1 VPDSADVRGADAERR
16 DNVAEGRDDDADKRD
31 GVAHIRDVDG
41 EQRDADAEQRD
52 GVADKRDVEGGHR
65 DAEAGLR
72 DDVAD
77 ERDLT
82 GDRRD
87 DEGDRRDHAAEERD
101 DAAGL
106 RDAEAE
112 RRDDAADKR
121 DRTARLGEDT
131 TQAHAADAT
140 VYDHSALDAL
150 RVLAAADRREAAAD
164 RRLAATERGGA
175 ALDRATALA
184 DRVAGAA
191 RRGSSGLDRGIALA
205 DRGTALADRVAG
217 ASRRGSSGLD
227 RGTALADRVA
237 GAGSRG
243 LSGEDRFTAFDDRVA
258 SALDRRSAAEY
269 LALERRMAESEARAW
284 RLLQAVPDP
293 VVVADARGIIELVN
307 VQAVALFGYQPD
319 ELIGQPVERLIPV
332 GLHDA
337 HRAHRTAYVA
347 AEHATPMSTGPNI
360 VAVCKDGTT
369 VPVEV
374 NLSAITL
381 ATGRA
386 VLASIRDVSDRKLAD
401 AELRISDERFRVS
414 FDSAP
419 IGMALLDLR
428 REAAG
433 RFLRVNAA
441 FCELTGYCE
450 ADVLATDSA
459 AITHPGDRDETV
471 TNLSQ
476 LVNGTATR
484 WDTDKRYRN
493 ASGVDV
499 WVHSA
504 VSVVHDAGGTP
515 SYGVMQVEDIT
526 DRKRAE
532 AQVEERF
539 RELATNVGVGFVLR
553 QIDPPE
559 YLYFNPAYL
568 TVFGFD
574 PAGPPPTPAESLAQI
589 HPEDMERVAAILG
602 GAAQGERI
610 EQEWRFI
617 RPDGEVRWVSG
628 RVSPIT
634 DRDGVVRRLAGLFE
648 DITDRRAADDAVL
661 AARAEAERA
670 NAAKDEFLSRMSHE
684 LRTPLNAVLGFAQLL
699 ELDPLD
705 PSQDDSV
712 GHILQG
718 GRHLLTMIDDLLD
731 IAGIEAD
738 RLELS
743 LEPVAIAELVQ
754 DALGLMRPLAVS
766 KRITLGFDRTQPAA
780 GLCVRADR
788 RRLKQILLNLLS
800 NAIKYNYPG
809 GTVDVAL
816 TVDGTNQLRIAV
828 IDHGMGIAPE
838 DLHRLFTPFDR
849 LGRQSSNIEGT
860 GIGLALSQRL
870 TTIMGGRLSVE
881 SSPGTGST
889 FVVTMPVTAPLTVLD
904 LSAED
909 ATAPLV
915 ERTSVSRLLYIEDN
929 TSNVELLASVL
940 RRRPN
945 WVMSHTSTGSAGL
958 ELASTLPVV
967 ILLDL
972 HLPDTDGIDVLRAL
986 KADPATADIPVA
998 VLSADASPGQI
1009 DRLLAAGAE
1018 LYLTKPLHLVDVF
1031 AFLDAHAV

>member
-1 VPDSADVRGADAERR
+1 MTP
-16 DNVAEGRDDDADKRD
+16 
-31 GVAHIRDVDG
+31 
-41 EQRDADAEQRD
+41 
-52 GVADKRDVEGGHR
+52 
-65 DAEAGLR
+65 
-72 DDVAD
+72 
-77 ERDLT
+77 
-82 GDRRD
+82 
-87 DEGDRRDHAAEERD
+87 
-101 DAAGL
+101 AAGHFPQVYRTVPNIYRITLASAQL
-106 RDAEAE
+106 RKSPTVTPSVSDLKHAGPLPTANVGVSGSVFVGNGNVG
-112 RRDDAADKR
+112 AFSVNDKPLGDT
-121 DRTARLGEDT
+121 DRTAG
-131 TQAHAADAT
+131 
-140 VYDHSALDAL
+140 
-150 RVLAAADRREAAAD
+150 
-164 RRLAATERGGA
+164 
-175 ALDRATALA
+175 
-184 DRVAGAA
+184 
-191 RRGSSGLDRGIALA
+191 
-205 DRGTALADRVAG
+205 
-217 ASRRGSSGLD
+217 
-227 RGTALADRVA
+227 
-237 GAGSRG
+237 
-243 LSGEDRFTAFDDRVA
+243 
-258 SALDRRSAAEY
+258 
-269 LALERRMAESEARAW
+269 SEARAW
-284 RLLQAVPDP
+284 RLLQAMPDP
-293 VVVADARGIIELVN
+293 VVVADADGIIELVN
-307 VQAVALFGYQPD
+307 IQAVALFGYQPD

-634 DRDGVVRRLAGLFE
+634 D
-648 DITDRRAADDAVL
+648 
-661 AARAEAERA
+661 
-670 NAAKDEFLSRMSHE
+670 
-684 LRTPLNAVLGFAQLL
+684 
-699 ELDPLD
+699 
-705 PSQDDSV
+705 
-712 GHILQG
+712 
-718 GRHLLTMIDDLLD
+718 
-731 IAGIEAD
+731 
-738 RLELS
+738 
-743 LEPVAIAELVQ
+743 Q
-754 DALGLMRPLAVS
+754 DAL
-766 KRITLGFDRTQPAA
+766 F
-780 GLCVRADR
+780 
-788 RRLKQILLNLLS
+788 
-800 NAIKYNYPG
+800 
-809 GTVDVAL
+809 
-816 TVDGTNQLRIAV
+816 
-828 IDHGMGIAPE
+828 
-838 DLHRLFTPFDR
+838 
-849 LGRQSSNIEGT
+849 
-860 GIGLALSQRL
+860 
-870 TTIMGGRLSVE
+870 VE
-881 SSPGTGST
+881 SRACS
-889 FVVTMPVTAPLTVLD
+889 
-904 LSAED
+904 
-909 ATAPLV
+909 
-915 ERTSVSRLLYIEDN
+915 RTS
-929 TSNVELLASVL
+929 
-940 RRRPN
+940 RR
-945 WVMSHTSTGSAGL
+945 
-958 ELASTLPVV
+958 ASTWW
-967 ILLDL
+967 
-972 HLPDTDGIDVLRAL
+972 LRCARVSFGSCNSL
-986 KADPATADIPVA
+986 MPSRSASRCAT
-998 VLSADASPGQI
+998 SAPRA
-1009 DRLLAAGAE
+1009 
-1018 LYLTKPLHLVDVF
+1018 
-1031 AFLDAHAV
+1031 